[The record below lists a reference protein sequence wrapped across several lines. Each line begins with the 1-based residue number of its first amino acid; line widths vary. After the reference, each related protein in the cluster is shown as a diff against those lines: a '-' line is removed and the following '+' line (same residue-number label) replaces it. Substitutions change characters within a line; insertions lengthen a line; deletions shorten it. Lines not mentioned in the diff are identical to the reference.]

1 MTTQQTP
8 AQQNTTQQYTT
19 VGAQQDTSTRQ
30 ERKEKDVRDSVIF
43 QRIEEQVRFKE
54 LGFLMN
60 DSWLQG
66 AVKGMNQLA
75 ERYKLNRRG
84 EETQGWAKG
93 RRCFYMCGM

>member
-1 MTTQQTP
+1 M
-8 AQQNTTQQYTT
+8 
-19 VGAQQDTSTRQ
+19 
-30 ERKEKDVRDSVIF
+30 
-43 QRIEEQVRFKE
+43 RFKE
-54 LGFLMN
+54 LGFLAN

-93 RRCFYMCGM
+93 PGVS